1 MKSETV
7 FHLFLTKLDFW
18 NLWSFWWHL
27 WDLWHWC
34 QWLFS
39 SCMKNSSQCRIFTW
53 MNPTLWGIFQ
63 NVTNPALWGI
73 LKYTTSN
80 NWKKNWR
87 WCQKGWIFTWMN
99 PTMWGIFQKLFKS
112 CIVRNFKVV
121 QVFLTK
127 LDFWNLGRFWWHLWD
142 LCQWCQWWFW
152 SSLTKIP
159 HNVAF

>member
-1 MKSETV
+1 MLDFYNSIYVLLHCEEFFEKHFESCIVRNFEMKKMLMIIFFKLVMTPLRS
-7 FHLFLTKLDFW
+7 LTLMQMMIQFKLDE
-18 NLWSFWWHL
+18 
-27 WDLWHWC
+27 
-34 QWLFS
+34 
-39 SCMKNSSQCRIFTW
+39 NSSQCGIFTW
-53 MNPTLWGIFQ
+53 MNPTL
-63 NVTNPALWGI
+63 
-73 LKYTTSN
+73 
-80 NWKKNWR
+80 
-87 WCQKGWIFTWMN
+87 
-99 PTMWGIFQKLFKS
+99 WGIFQKLFKS